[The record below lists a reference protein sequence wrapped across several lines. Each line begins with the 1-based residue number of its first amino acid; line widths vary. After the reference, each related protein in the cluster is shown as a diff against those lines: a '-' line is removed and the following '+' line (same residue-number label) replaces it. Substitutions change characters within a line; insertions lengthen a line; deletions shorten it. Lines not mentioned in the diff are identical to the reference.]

1 MTERALRPL
10 TEEEYLALERES
22 PLRHELLQG
31 FPYAMA
37 GASLDHN
44 LIVTN
49 LVALLKPLARAKG
62 CRVYS
67 ETVKLKLS
75 EDTFYYPDV
84 MVVCG
89 PKAHPLYET
98 SPCLVAEVLS
108 PNTEV
113 QDRREKLSRYLR
125 LPSLLG
131 YLILESGRP
140 GGVLYRRTPEGFRE
154 EALGETLV
162 LPCLEG
168 TLPLAALYEGV
179 A

>member
-1 MTERALRPL
+1 MGEMTERALRPL

-22 PLRHELLQG
+22 PLRHELLEG
-31 FPYAMA
+31 IPYAMA
-37 GASLDHN
+37 GAGLDHN

-98 SPCLVAEVLS
+98 APCLVVEVLS
-108 PNTEV
+108 PSTEA
-113 QDRREKLSRYLR
+113 QDRREKLARYLR
-125 LPSLLG
+125 LPKCPRRGSCRGGGPRKALPQPRLG
-131 YLILESGRP
+131 HLMLRNQS
-140 GGVLYRRTPEGFRE
+140 
-154 EALGETLV
+154 A
-162 LPCLEG
+162 G
-168 TLPLAALYEGV
+168 T
-179 A
+179 

>member
-22 PLRHELLQG
+22 PLRHELLEG
-31 FPYAMA
+31 IPYAMA
-37 GASLDHN
+37 GAGLDHN

-49 LVALLKPLARAKG
+49 LVALLKPLAKG

-98 SPCLVAEVLS
+98 APCLVVEVLS
-108 PNTEV
+108 PSTEA

-125 LPSLLG
+125 LPGLLG
-131 YLILESGRP
+131 SLVLESERP
-140 GGVLYRRTPEGFRE
+140 GGRLYRRTPEGFQE
-154 EALGETLV
+154 EVLGEVLH

-168 TLPLAALYEGV
+168 PLPLDAIYEGV

>member
-22 PLRHELLQG
+22 PLRHELVG
-31 FPYAMA
+31 GIPYAMA

-44 LIVTN
+44 LLVTN

-67 ETVKLKLS
+67 ETVKLKLA

-84 MVVCG
+84 MAVCG

-98 SPCLVAEVLS
+98 APCLVVEVLS
-108 PNTEV
+108 SSTEA
-113 QDRREKLSRYLR
+113 QDRREKLARYLR
-125 LPSLLG
+125 LPSLEG
-131 YLILESGRP
+131 YHLLESEGR
-140 GGVLYRRTPEGFRE
+140 GGTLYRRTAEGFVE
-154 EALGETLV
+154 EPLEESFA
-162 LPCLEG
+162 LPCLG
-168 TLPLAALYEGV
+168 GRLSLADLYEGV